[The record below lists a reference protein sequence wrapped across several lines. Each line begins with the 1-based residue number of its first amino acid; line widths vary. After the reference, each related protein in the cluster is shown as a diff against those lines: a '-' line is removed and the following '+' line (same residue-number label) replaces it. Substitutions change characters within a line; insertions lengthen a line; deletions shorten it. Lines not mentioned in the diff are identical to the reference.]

1 MDDCILSSLSLPPGA
16 KPSPDSASS
25 PQLADSDSSELRGQT
40 DALTNGDGP
49 QRLSRR
55 GPEAARQRQ
64 KVAGDSEDSRL
75 RLGGRSISRET
86 PQPCEET
93 IDLTT
98 SGETT
103 DTDSVAEDSSQ
114 SLRRG
119 GRPLRKRKTSE
130 DVEIPAKQPS
140 EAPAFL

>member
-16 KPSPDSASS
+16 KPAVDSASS
-25 PQLADSDSSELRGQT
+25 PHLTDSDSSELRGQA
-40 DALTNGDGP
+40 DAPTNGP

-55 GPEAARQRQ
+55 GPEAARPRQ
-64 KVAGDSEDSRL
+64 KGAADSEDGRL
-75 RLGGRSISRET
+75 RLAGRSVSRET
-86 PQPCEET
+86 KQPCEET

-103 DTDSVAEDSSQ
+103 DTDSLAEDGSQ
-114 SLRRG
+114 SARRG
-119 GRPLRKRKTSE
+119 RALRKRKMSE
-130 DVEIPAKQPS
+130 DVDIPAKQPA

>member
-16 KPSPDSASS
+16 KPVIDSASS
-25 PQLADSDSSELRGQT
+25 PPVTDCSPSELRGR
-40 DALTNGDGP
+40 AEAPSNGGGP

-64 KVAGDSEDSRL
+64 QLAGDSADSRL
-75 RLGGRSISRET
+75 HPAGRSVSRET
-86 PQPCEET
+86 KRPCDET

-103 DTDSVAEDSSQ
+103 DSESVAEDSSR
-114 SLRRG
+114 SARG
-119 GRPLRKRKTSE
+119 GRPLRKRKLSE
-130 DVEIPAKQPS
+130 EVEIPAKQ
-140 EAPAFL
+140 AAQAAFL

>member
-16 KPSPDSASS
+16 KPVISSASS
-25 PQLADSDSSELRGQT
+25 PHLTDSNSSELQGQ
-40 DALTNGDGP
+40 AEAPTNGGGP

-55 GPEAARQRQ
+55 GPEAARQKQ
-64 KVAGDSEDSRL
+64 KVAGDSEDSQL
-75 RLGGRSISRET
+75 RLGGRSIPRERR
-86 PQPCEET
+86 QPCDET

-103 DTDSVAEDSSQ
+103 DTDSVAEEGSQ
-114 SLRRG
+114 SVRR
-119 GRPLRKRKTSE
+119 GRPLRKRKLSE
-130 DVEIPAKQPS
+130 DVDIPAKQPT